1 MWFWGSAK
9 STIFLKGKF
18 VLGERVDSGQ
28 NYIFWRKIT
37 LQYKNKNKISTFPY
51 VLVCSGNS
59 VPWSR
64 YNDRMANDTK
74 DWFHKIEVWVFAIC
88 VRLGQLFSKWFIY
101 FIFVEIQIMIILS
114 SFGKPK
120 WCDLRACWRRRF
132 LHVFPLEIS
141 LLEMKARSLS
151 MQRSCVFSLG
161 LHSRVF
167 DLGHCWD
174 IFEDVLF
181 HQPWWSNKML
191 WLKGES
197 SHASWDYLFL
207 HMWEEFYQCE
217 VFWSWTFFSY
227 SPLLGTFYS
236 IATIFFEINRGMT
249 ERYKVH

>member
-101 FIFVEIQIMIILS
+101 FIFVEIQITIILS

-151 MQRSCVFSLG
+151 MQRSMCFQPGTPFLGVWFGTLLRHFWGRALPPAMVVQQDVVAERGKFTCFLG
-161 LHSRVF
+161 LFVPSYVRRILSVWSF
-167 DLGHCWD
+167 L
-174 IFEDVLF
+174 VL
-181 HQPWWSNKML
+181 N
-191 WLKGES
+191 
-197 SHASWDYLFL
+197 FL
-207 HMWEEFYQCE
+207 
-217 VFWSWTFFSY
+217 
-227 SPLLGTFYS
+227 
-236 IATIFFEINRGMT
+236 
-249 ERYKVH
+249 